1 MNELQINPAKTV
13 LILIDLQHAIL
24 SRETA
29 PHTAAQVVEN
39 SKKLA
44 EIFRAKG
51 ATVVYVRVDI
61 NDFLELPVDESSP
74 MGPGPFPAILSEIAP
89 SAGFQTGD
97 TLIVKRHWG
106 AFAGTDLDE
115 QLKSRGVDTIVLAGI
130 STNHGVESTLRQGTG
145 LGYAYI
151 TVEDACSGMDA
162 EQHRFAVTNIFPRLS
177 RVRST
182 SEVLAALGHPPSVA
196 SHLPKC

>member
-1 MNELQINPAKTV
+1 MPQPRSTHPGQARRGTSERSGSPRRARSPARRTMNELQINPAKTV

-130 STNHGVESTLRQGTG
+130 ST
-145 LGYAYI
+145 
-151 TVEDACSGMDA
+151 
-162 EQHRFAVTNIFPRLS
+162 
-177 RVRST
+177 
-182 SEVLAALGHPPSVA
+182 
-196 SHLPKC
+196 